1 MRSRFSAFAAGDEAY
16 LLHTWHPMTKPPH
29 LGLDPD
35 QRWSRLEILGKTGGG
50 LLHTEG
56 TVEFRAQYSHRGH
69 ADVVHEHSRFVR
81 DDGRWVYLDAIS
93 SC

>member
-1 MRSRFSAFAAGDEAY
+1 
-16 LLHTWHPMTKPPH
+16 MTKPPH

-69 ADVVHEHSRFVR
+69 AHVVHEHSRFVR